1 VILTILSRFQ
11 LSCSSA
17 ITWQF
22 HSNVIISSMA
32 LTLIDHHVHHSLGH
46 HFPSRVQRLFRMYLR
61 SLQRRVQS
69 LARTRYSQAR
79 CCAQLIKNKAMCD
92 TSEGSS
98 VDVLLKE
105 ANLECSI
112 FTMARL
118 YQVSLVGFGLGFVKR
133 RCGGSGLAAALASRM
148 TAAGTASRKSCSLSV
163 NFLVNVIM
171 NRVLGG
177 RLSESIARS
186 VRGELSRSIY
196 RRPMCKYMSALQ
208 VMRSRGRLPVAD
220 NLVLQAE
227 VRRCI
232 SCDQS
237 SLASE
242 QQARSGEFA
251 ADTVKARICTAAEDL
266 HVDVVELL
274 SIADP
279 RSVLARDRSSLPL
292 PSFCVQLAP
301 RSTMTP

>member
-1 VILTILSRFQ
+1 
-11 LSCSSA
+11 
-17 ITWQF
+17 
-22 HSNVIISSMA
+22 MA
-32 LTLIDHHVHHSLGH
+32 PTAHDHHVHHSPGH
-46 HFPSRVQRLFRMYLR
+46 LLPPRVQRLFRMYLR

-69 LARTRYSQAR
+69 LARTRDSQAR
-79 CCAQLIKNKAMCD
+79 CCAQLFQNKAMCD

-98 VDVLLKE
+98 VSVLLKE

-112 FTMARL
+112 FTMSRL
-118 YQVSLVGFGLGFVKR
+118 YHVSLVGFGLGFLKR
-133 RCGGSGLAAALASRM
+133 RCGGSGLAAALAFRM
-148 TAAGTASRKSCSLSV
+148 TAAGTTSRKSRY
-163 NFLVNVIM
+163 VIHLGDAIM
-171 NRVLGG
+171 HRVLGG

-186 VRGELSRSIY
+186 VRGELSRNIY

-208 VMRSRGRLPVAD
+208 VMQSRGRLPVGD

-232 SCDQS
+232 ACDRS

-242 QQARSGEFA
+242 QEARTGGFA
-251 ADTVKARICTAAEDL
+251 ADAVKARICTAAEDL

-279 RSVLARDRSSLPL
+279 SSVLVRDRSLSPF
-292 PSFCVQLAP
+292 PSFAFN
-301 RSTMTP
+301 

>member
-1 VILTILSRFQ
+1 
-11 LSCSSA
+11 
-17 ITWQF
+17 
-22 HSNVIISSMA
+22 M
-32 LTLIDHHVHHSLGH
+32 
-46 HFPSRVQRLFRMYLR
+46 
-61 SLQRRVQS
+61 
-69 LARTRYSQAR
+69 
-79 CCAQLIKNKAMCD
+79 IKNTAKCD

-98 VDVLLKE
+98 VSVLLKE

-112 FTMARL
+112 FTMSRL
-118 YQVSLVGFGLGFVKR
+118 HHVSLVGFALAFLKR

-148 TAAGTASRKSCSLSV
+148 TAACTASRKSRSGNILGAA
-163 NFLVNVIM
+163 IM

-186 VRGELSRSIY
+186 VRGELSRNIY

-208 VMRSRGRLPVAD
+208 VMRSRGCLPVVD
-220 NLVLQAE
+220 NLVSQAE

-232 SCDQS
+232 ACDRS

-242 QQARSGEFA
+242 QQARTGEFA
-251 ADTVKARICTAAEDL
+251 ADAVKARICTAAEDL

-279 RSVLARDRSSLPL
+279 SSVLARDRSSSLF
-292 PSFCVQLAP
+292 PSFAFN
-301 RSTMTP
+301 